1 MKIPDTDKDMAKIEK
16 SNASSSSESFTSA
29 KTWGTVIG
37 INNSKNTLTFT
48 KFFFIVEFL
57 IITY

>member
-29 KTWGTVIG
+29 KT
-37 INNSKNTLTFT
+37 
-48 KFFFIVEFL
+48 
-57 IITY
+57 